1 MITQILIDMKATK
14 FFALRLFTL
23 CLMMLCLV
31 PSCTKEKD
39 VIYGLI
45 DQDVIPP
52 NARKKKLKSDSQ
64 YVAILY
70 VNMFQRALSYNQL
83 VSIGRVIQSIGDRFL
98 AYELLVSNMMNEQDI
113 IFPTYNEMVADF
125 DFFINESYNRFFI
138 RDATELEMEWW
149 RNYLQNNPQVT
160 PEHVYV
166 AFAISDEYNFY

>member
-1 MITQILIDMKATK
+1 MPILTELIPKRFSASLLM
-14 FFALRLFTL
+14 LL
-23 CLMMLCLV
+23 CLMVVVLV

-39 VIYGLI
+39 VIYGLVE
-45 DQDVIPP
+45 QDVVPP

-70 VNMFQRALSYNQL
+70 ANMFQRALSYNQL

-98 AYELLVSNMMNEQDI
+98 AYELIVSNMMNEQDI
-113 IFPTYNEMVADF
+113 IFPTYAEMNADV

-149 RNYLQNNPQVT
+149 RNYIQNNPQVT

>member
-1 MITQILIDMKATK
+1 MK
-14 FFALRLFTL
+14 RLFL
-23 CLMMLCLV
+23 SPVVILGLSLLILV

-39 VIYGLI
+39 IIYGLV
-45 DQDVIPP
+45 DQGVIPP

-70 VNMFQRALSYNQL
+70 ANMFQTALSYNQL
-83 VSIGRVIQSIGDRFL
+83 VSIGRVIMSIGDRFL
-98 AYELLVSNMMNEQDI
+98 AYELIVSNMMNEQNI
-113 IFPTYNEMVADF
+113 IFPTYSEMVADF